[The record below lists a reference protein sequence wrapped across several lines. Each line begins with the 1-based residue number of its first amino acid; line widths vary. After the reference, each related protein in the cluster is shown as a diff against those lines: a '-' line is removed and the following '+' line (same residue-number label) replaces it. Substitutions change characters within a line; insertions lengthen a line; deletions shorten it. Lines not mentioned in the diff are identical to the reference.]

1 MDNRLIAYSSSR
13 REIDGEERTF
23 RTRIGVAFPHK
34 RAEGYTILINDSI
47 SVAGEIV
54 LFPPFDDGAGTND
67 RNSNDGAESDNG
79 FDDFHDDIPF

>member
-34 RAEGYTILINDSI
+34 RAEVYTILIKRQHQHRRGDRA
-47 SVAGEIV
+47 V
-54 LFPPFDDGAGTND
+54 PPVQ
-67 RNSNDGAESDNG
+67 
-79 FDDFHDDIPF
+79 